1 MLIYLFKKER
11 LRFTSMIHIDIIFL
25 LTAEALRQSNTST
38 DVPVSEQFLSWRRVC
53 NLLYSPFTDVLEPL
67 RRM

>member
-1 MLIYLFKKER
+1 
-11 LRFTSMIHIDIIFL
+11 MIHIDIIFL